1 MARWPANAA
10 VHTGT
15 APRSGARRR
24 NANRE
29 EAAAWNADLRHARRP
44 RTAERERGDGLERRP
59 PVGTR
64 GSAKPHVAE
73 REEARGRLGTPT
85 SGRHARE
92 RETSADDAAL
102 GQLEF
107 RTPFQSR
114 MAQRCTPRIC
124 AVTLGPVC
132 AMGDSSTAPFAR
144 LGRAVPAGGRRS
156 KPSPRFC
163 SGGDMRFRCA
173 IAQRCRPEAGVPP
186 PAARRRS
193 CRSPPRGRR
202 DRPGLFRAALHR
214 LRRTQTRQGRE
225 LRDVERTKS
234 WPVLWRPIRIPGAAR
249 VPSVA
254 PGGGQSIRR

>member
-1 MARWPANAA
+1 MARWSGNAG

-24 NANRE
+24 NAN
-29 EAAAWNADLRHARRP
+29 
-44 RTAERERGDGLERRP
+44 
-59 PVGTR
+59 
-64 GSAKPHVAE
+64 

-144 LGRAVPAGGRRS
+144 LGRAVPAGGRCS

-163 SGGDMRFRCA
+163 SGGDMRFRGA
-173 IAQRCRPEAGVPP
+173 VAQRCRPEVGVPSRP
-186 PAARRRS
+186 CGSAQAAICGFAALSRS
-193 CRSPPRGRR
+193 GAGRR
-202 DRPGLFRAALHR
+202 PAFRHR
-214 LRRTQTRQGRE
+214 LRGVTRVAHPPADDEIGRASFG
-225 LRDVERTKS
+225 RPTTGCGERKRGKGENSAT
-234 WPVLWRPIRIPGAAR
+234 WNGRNHGPYC
-249 VPSVA
+249 
-254 PGGGQSIRR
+254 GGQSGFPARRGFPAWRPAAVSRSVGSFRERRGSYATRRSWR

>member
-1 MARWPANAA
+1 MSCSRSQAAETIDCGTPFIGASVLTVNSRWRNPAARLPRKCSRAGTPTTRMARWPGNAG

-24 NANRE
+24 NAN
-29 EAAAWNADLRHARRP
+29 
-44 RTAERERGDGLERRP
+44 
-59 PVGTR
+59 
-64 GSAKPHVAE
+64 

-163 SGGDMRFRCA
+163 SGGDMRFRGA
-173 IAQRCRPEAGVPP
+173 VAQRCRPEVGVPSRP
-186 PAARRRS
+186 CGSAQAAICGFAALSRSGAGRRPAFRHRLRGVTRVAH
-193 CRSPPRGRR
+193 PPRG
-202 DRPGLFRAALHR
+202 
-214 LRRTQTRQGRE
+214 
-225 LRDVERTKS
+225 
-234 WPVLWRPIRIPGAAR
+234 
-249 VPSVA
+249 
-254 PGGGQSIRR
+254 

>member
-1 MARWPANAA
+1 MARWPGNAG

-24 NANRE
+24 NAN
-29 EAAAWNADLRHARRP
+29 
-44 RTAERERGDGLERRP
+44 
-59 PVGTR
+59 
-64 GSAKPHVAE
+64 

-186 PAARRRS
+186 PA
-193 CRSPPRGRR
+193 
-202 DRPGLFRAALHR
+202 
-214 LRRTQTRQGRE
+214 
-225 LRDVERTKS
+225 V
-234 WPVLWRPIRIPGAAR
+234 AR
-249 VPSVA
+249 VDHPPADDEIGRASFGRPTTGCGERKRGKGESSA
-254 PGGGQSIRR
+254 TWNGRNHGPYCGGQSGFPARRGFPAWRPAAVSRSVGSFRERRGSYATRRSWR